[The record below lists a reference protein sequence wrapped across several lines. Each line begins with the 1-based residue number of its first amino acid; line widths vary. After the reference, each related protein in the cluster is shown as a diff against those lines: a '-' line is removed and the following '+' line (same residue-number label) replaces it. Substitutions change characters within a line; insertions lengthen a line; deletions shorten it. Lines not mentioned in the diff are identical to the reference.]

1 MGQVE
6 TTCRADEGLKYIYRL
21 LPGFSLGNGLLQ
33 LAFLDLLPI
42 LELTCDRNFGIVK
55 PLAPPYNAFDMKAAG
70 WNMVY
75 LGGSTLLYLA
85 AAIVIDLIKS
95 NPRLLLWCQRDPRVP
110 EEAFEPEDDVIAEE
124 EKCAA
129 EAAAIT
135 AAAERVGQR
144 AGGGA
149 SAAGVSA
156 VVIAGGL
163 SVEDGHCEPGGGAG
177 VDEGGSVV
185 LLNKL
190 RKVYQDRKV
199 AVKGLSFGIPRGE
212 VFGFLGE
219 SRGVECVFFK
229 GVSRSVWLSR
239 GGGIFVHVRAHS
251 RLPLFPSPLPSL
263 RSPPAGLNGAGKSTT
278 LNMLGGDVLPSS
290 GTALLAGFDIVTQQQ
305 SCRSL
310 LGYCPQ
316 IDPLL
321 ELLTAREHLD
331 LFARIKG
338 VPEAEVDA
346 TVREQLRRMDLVQY
360 ANKKAGSLSGGN
372 KRKLCVAIALIGP
385 GNVPPPI
392 LFLDEVRA
400 AAAAKEGRSCPWEAA
415 AFSRAATRNF
425 TESWRIAVHEFHL
438 PRHRYFI
445 SSLPCSLDFLASASS
460 RAALHGRGPRGAPL
474 HVEGDLRGGHAGP
487 QHERDSHHALYGGVR
502 GAVHA
507 GGHHGGRPHALPRH
521 AAAPALQVR
530 LGLPGGGQ
538 ARGAERGGRRGAV

>member
-1 MGQVE
+1 VKDFVGPDAGRLGATIVLVALYGLATAAFTYMVSFAFTSHSTGQNVILLVNVFAMVLMIASFIMGQVE

-75 LGGSTLLYLA
+75 LGASTLLYLA
-85 AAIVIDLIKS
+85 TAIVIDLIKS

-110 EEAFEPEDDVIAEE
+110 EEAFEPEEDVVAEE

-135 AAAERVGQR
+135 AAAGRAVGKR

-149 SAAGVSA
+149 GANASA
-156 VVIAGGL
+156 VASAGGL
-163 SVEDGHCEPGGGAG
+163 TVEDGHGGRGGGAAAG
-177 VDEGGSVV
+177 EGGSVV
-185 LLNKL
+185 LLDKL

-219 SRGVECVFFK
+219 SRGVECGVFGFRE
-229 GVSRSVWLSR
+229 SRRRR
-239 GGGIFVHVRAHS
+239 GFHS
-251 RLPLFPSPLPSL
+251 FACSLPPALLLSPLVSL
-263 RSPPAGLNGAGKSTT
+263 RPLPAGLNGAGKSTT

-338 VPEAEVDA
+338 VPEGEVDA

-400 AAAAKEGRSCPWEAA
+400 AV
-415 AFSRAATRNF
+415 AATKALRRRPGV
-425 TESWRIAVHEFHL
+425 WR
-438 PRHRYFI
+438 
-445 SSLPCSLDFLASASS
+445 SGAS
-460 RAALHGRGPRGAPL
+460 
-474 HVEGDLRGGHAGP
+474 
-487 QHERDSHHALYGGVR
+487 YC
-502 GAVHA
+502 
-507 GGHHGGRPHALPRH
+507 
-521 AAAPALQVR
+521 
-530 LGLPGGGQ
+530 
-538 ARGAERGGRRGAV
+538 